1 MFNRRSVPHVVF
13 IIIIITSEQLIL
25 HLSIQTGSRLV
36 RESAGFE
43 NVASRTFARWTSEI
57 AFENLM
63 GSNRLSEIDSRFICG
78 RQLGRR
84 LTHPRP
90 PARPPPRLQSPDA
103 HEPTAAAA
111 EDKGEESKGS
121 LGGKFCIMKRSLSRH
136 PAMPEKNRA
145 RRQPVG
151 APAFCARDAGRVS
164 PRARGASPTSPRA
177 RKQSF
182 WEAGKNN
189 RWAISSCFVFSFNKR
204 DKAPR
209 FHFAD

>member
-90 PARPPPRLQSPDA
+90 PARHPDFNHPTLTSPPPPPLKI
-103 HEPTAAAA
+103 
-111 EDKGEESKGS
+111 KGRNPKGPS
-121 LGGKFCIMKRSLSRH
+121 EG
-136 PAMPEKNRA
+136 N
-145 RRQPVG
+145 
-151 APAFCARDAGRVS
+151 
-164 PRARGASPTSPRA
+164 
-177 RKQSF
+177 
-182 WEAGKNN
+182 
-189 RWAISSCFVFSFNKR
+189 
-204 DKAPR
+204 
-209 FHFAD
+209 FA